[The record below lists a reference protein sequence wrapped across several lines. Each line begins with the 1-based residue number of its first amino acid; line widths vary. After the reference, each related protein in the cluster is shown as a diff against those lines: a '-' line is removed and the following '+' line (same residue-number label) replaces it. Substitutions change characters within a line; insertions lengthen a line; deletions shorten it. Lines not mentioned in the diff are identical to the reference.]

1 MQELTIFHHNF
12 WSRNNHLHTLAATAE
27 SQFDQDAQGADG
39 LFYKK
44 FMESRSKEF
53 EIYHQE
59 TWKRNFNLLKT
70 GYLCI
75 FKSVMGVQSNVE
87 SCK

>member
-27 SQFDQDAQGADG
+27 SHINQDDADG